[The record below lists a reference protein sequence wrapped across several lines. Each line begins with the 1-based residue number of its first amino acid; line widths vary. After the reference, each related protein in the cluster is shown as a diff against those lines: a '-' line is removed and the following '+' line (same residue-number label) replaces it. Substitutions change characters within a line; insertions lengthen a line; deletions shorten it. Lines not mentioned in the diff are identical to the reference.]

1 MAYERCQYV
10 EEVMSKIVG
19 SSKNHKG
26 ISTQEESDKM
36 QFMAA
41 QLLDDNLPGRHIGFL
56 KRIINLN
63 RRLTVS
69 EANSVA
75 DIKYYG

>member
-1 MAYERCQYV
+1 MIFTVANITCQRKSRKIMAYERCQYV

-26 ISTQEESDKM
+26 ITTQEESDKM

-41 QLLDDNLPGRHIGFL
+41 QLLDDNLPERHIGFL
-56 KRIINLN
+56 KRII
-63 RRLTVS
+63 T
-69 EANSVA
+69 
-75 DIKYYG
+75 